1 MFELVLIH
9 QSEEKAGD
17 MQQAWEQPG
26 VRLRAYDAWA
36 MDPEALDDCRQ
47 ALLQCDFA
55 VILLHGG
62 LSWFPDFQKL
72 STALSESRR
81 FFFHSEI
88 EEENQLILKKSS
100 LLQEEQDF
108 LRSCFEMGGV
118 ENFKKMLVFFQTGER
133 KEPQPK
139 PERQRRPRKGA
150 LPRLF
155 PPERPR
161 HPRLTSLRRR
171 LRSRAK
177 RRLRHRRRFSPPRTP

>member
-133 KEPQPK
+133 KEPQPGD
-139 PERQRRPRKGA
+139 PGRDFWMPSGSGGGS
-150 LPRLF
+150 
-155 PPERPR
+155 
-161 HPRLTSLRRR
+161 TG
-171 LRSRAK
+171 
-177 RRLRHRRRFSPPRTP
+177 TG

>member
-1 MFELVLIH
+1 MRRTAFQIVEQNNVKLVLIH

-72 STALSESRR
+72 FYSA
-81 FFFHSEI
+81 F
-88 EEENQLILKKSS
+88 
-100 LLQEEQDF
+100 
-108 LRSCFEMGGV
+108 
-118 ENFKKMLVFFQTGER
+118 
-133 KEPQPK
+133 
-139 PERQRRPRKGA
+139 
-150 LPRLF
+150 
-155 PPERPR
+155 
-161 HPRLTSLRRR
+161 
-171 LRSRAK
+171 
-177 RRLRHRRRFSPPRTP
+177 

>member
-1 MFELVLIH
+1 MRCDARRFRLWSRTKFELVLIH

-88 EEENQLILKKSS
+88 EEENQLIL
-100 LLQEEQDF
+100 
-108 LRSCFEMGGV
+108 
-118 ENFKKMLVFFQTGER
+118 
-133 KEPQPK
+133 
-139 PERQRRPRKGA
+139 
-150 LPRLF
+150 
-155 PPERPR
+155 
-161 HPRLTSLRRR
+161 
-171 LRSRAK
+171 
-177 RRLRHRRRFSPPRTP
+177 